1 MDPHSHSAPPAF
13 SSLPLLLQT
22 KLFSLLSP
30 RTLAVCACVSRGW
43 SELVAEQAWREA
55 FAALWPPPLA
65 AAAAEPALDWQ
76 RSYAARQSAA
86 RCWLG
91 RPSTDKLIAHRTAVK
106 ACCLLPG
113 HDLLITGAT
122 LVKAGSCGGP
132 LDFRLLPPLPLRLLR
147 SSDLYL
153 ANQPLAVCELPLK
166 QPFAARAVP
175 PNHPHGMCVP
185 AGGVDRTVRAWD
197 LQSGVQLACRRVL
210 SREWQAAGEQQ
221 KVGWFGVWQQLP

>member
-1 MDPHSHSAPPAF
+1 MHYHLTAASCGPAWGVTTHAADAAASSTAPPLNSWARSLAPAVFGMDPHSHSAPPAF

-106 ACCLLPG
+106 ACCLLPE
-113 HDLLITGAT
+113 HDLLFTGAT

-132 LDFRLLPPLPLRLLR
+132 LAFRLLPPLPPRLL
-147 SSDLYL
+147 
-153 ANQPLAVCELPLK
+153 
-166 QPFAARAVP
+166 
-175 PNHPHGMCVP
+175 
-185 AGGVDRTVRAWD
+185 
-197 LQSGVQLACRRVL
+197 
-210 SREWQAAGEQQ
+210 
-221 KVGWFGVWQQLP
+221 